1 MPFRNFKFIF
11 CLYIV
16 TLIHSS
22 VSAGINLD
30 SLWTVWGDA
39 KQPDTIRLQAMQ
51 RICLQGYLYSNPD
64 TALILGKEMYAFAEQ
79 KKEKH
84 YQIFALQVQ
93 GTSCSLQ
100 ADNIRGID
108 YFTKALK
115 IAEEINNLKD
125 IANCINN
132 IGVIYYEQGNNEKAM
147 EYYLRSL
154 DIAEK
159 MKRKK
164 SIAFSLGNLGNVYK
178 NLNQYDK
185 AIEVQE
191 RSLKIA
197 EEIKDIETKA
207 NALHSLAVIYSD
219 LKQDEKAIDY
229 DSKALKIHEAADD
242 QNAMAQSMIII
253 GLSYNRLNQTAKGID
268 ILKKALDIGKEG
280 GFVSTIRES
289 SFNLYEIYKQQGKST
304 EALTMHELYIEM
316 RDSIKNEEG
325 QQAIMQQEMQYNYD
339 KQKALDEKEQEKVL
353 AISSEQEQKQKVISY
368 SIAVGLLLVLL
379 FAIFV
384 FNRLRLTKKQKVII
398 ELQKDLVEEKQKEIL
413 DSITYA
419 KRLQEAILP
428 PQHFV
433 KQHLPESFI
442 FYKPKDIVAGDF
454 YWMEIVQF
462 ENDKKEKK
470 GNVSENSEIIL
481 IAAADCTGHGVPG
494 AMVSVVCSNALNR
507 AVFEFGN
514 TEPGKILDKT
524 RELVLETFSK
534 SDTDVKDGMD
544 ISLAAINKSTGEIK
558 WAGANSPFWYT
569 KNGEMK
575 EVKANKQ
582 PIGKTENPSPF
593 TTHTIDIQEGDSI
606 FMLTD
611 GFADQFGGDKGKKFK
626 YKPLKDMLLQ
636 NVNLTQEK
644 QLQSLES
651 AFDIWK
657 SNLEQVDDV
666 CVIGVRL

>member
-1 MPFRNFKFIF
+1 
-11 CLYIV
+11 
-16 TLIHSS
+16 
-22 VSAGINLD
+22 
-30 SLWTVWGDA
+30 
-39 KQPDTIRLQAMQ
+39 
-51 RICLQGYLYSNPD
+51 LYSNPD
-64 TALILGKEMYAFAEQ
+64 TALVLGKEMQDFAQ
-79 KKEKH
+79 LKNEKH
-84 YQIFALQVQ
+84 YEVFALQVQ
-93 GTSCSLQ
+93 GSAASMR

-125 IANCINN
+125 ITNCINN

-154 DIAEK
+154 EIAEK
-159 MKRKK
+159 MQRKK
-164 SIAFSLGNLGNVYK
+164 SIAFALGNLGNVYK

-191 RSLKIA
+191 RSLKIS
-197 EEIKDIETKA
+197 EEIKDEETNA
-207 NALHSLAVIYSD
+207 NALHSLGVIYSD
-219 LKQDEKAIDY
+219 LKQDQKAIDY
-229 DSKALKIHEAADD
+229 VSKALKIHEANDD
-242 QNAMAQSMIII
+242 KNSMSQSMVIL
-253 GLSYNRLNQTAKGID
+253 GLSYNRLGQTAKGIE
-268 ILKKALDIGKEG
+268 ILKKALEVGKSG
-280 GFVSTIRES
+280 GFVSSIREAS
-289 SFNLYEIYKQQGKST
+289 YNLYSIYKEQKNST
-304 EALTMHELYIEM
+304 EALAMHELYIEM

-325 QQAIMQQEMQYNYD
+325 QQAVMQQEMQYNYD
-339 KQKALDEKEQEKVL
+339 KQKALDEKEQEKEL
-353 AISSEQEQKQKVISY
+353 AVSAEQEKKQKVISY
-368 SIAVGLLLVLL
+368 SVGIGLLLVLI
-379 FAIFV
+379 FSAFV
-384 FNRLRLTKKQKVII
+384 FNRLRLKKKQKAII
-398 ELQKDLVEEKQKEIL
+398 EMQKDLVEEKQKEIL

-433 KQHLPESFI
+433 KQHLPDSFI

-454 YWMEIVQF
+454 YWMEIINNNIF
-462 ENDKKEKK
+462 
-470 GNVSENSEIIL
+470 

-507 AVFEFGN
+507 SVFEFGN
-514 TEPGKILDKT
+514 TEPGKILDKA

-544 ISLAAINKSTGEIK
+544 ISLACINKATREIK

-569 KNGEMK
+569 SQNEMK
-575 EVKANKQ
+575 DLKANKQ
-582 PIGKTENPSPF
+582 PIGKTENPTPF
-593 TTHTIDIQEGDSI
+593 TTHCIQLQSGDSI

-636 NVNLTQEK
+636 NANLPIES
-644 QLQSLES
+644 QLQELES
-651 AFDIWK
+651 AFITWK

>member
-1 MPFRNFKFIF
+1 ME
-11 CLYIV
+11 
-16 TLIHSS
+16 
-22 VSAGINLD
+22 D
-30 SLWTVWGDA
+30 
-39 KQPDTIRLQAMQ
+39 
-51 RICLQGYLYSNPD
+51 
-64 TALILGKEMYAFAEQ
+64 FAIQ
-79 KKEKH
+79 KNEKH

-100 ADNIRGID
+100 ADNIRAID
-108 YFTKALK
+108 FFTKALK

-125 IANCINN
+125 LTTCINN
-132 IGVIYYEQGNNEKAM
+132 IGVIYYEQGNNEKAK
-147 EYYLRSL
+147 EYYLKSL
-154 DIAEK
+154 AIGEK
-159 MKRKK
+159 MGRKK
-164 SIAFSLGNLGNVYK
+164 SIAFALGNLGNVYK
-178 NLNQYDK
+178 NLDQYDK

-197 EEIKDIETKA
+197 EEIKDIEIKA

-219 LKQDEKAIDY
+219 LKQDQKALDY
-229 DSKALKIHEAADD
+229 DTEALKVHEANDD

-253 GLSYNRLNQTAKGID
+253 GLSYSRLNQVAKGIEV
-268 ILKKALDIGKEG
+268 LKKALEIGKAG
-280 GFVSTIRES
+280 GFVVTIREAS
-289 SFNLYEIYKQQGKST
+289 LNLYNVYKEQKSTT
-304 EALTMHELYIEM
+304 EALAMYELYVEM
-316 RDSIKNEEG
+316 RDSVKNEEG
-325 QQAIMQQEMQYNYD
+325 QQAIMQQEMQYNYE
-339 KQKALDEKEQEKVL
+339 KQKAVDEKEQEKTL
-353 AISSEQEQKQKVISY
+353 AISAEQEQKQKVISY
-368 SIAVGLLLVLL
+368 SVGLGLLLVLL
-379 FAIFV
+379 FAVFV
-384 FNRLRLTKKQKVII
+384 VNRLRLTNKQKAII

-454 YWMEIVQF
+454 YWMEVV
-462 ENDKKEKK
+462 NDT
-470 GNVSENSEIIL
+470 IL
-481 IAAADCTGHGVPG
+481 LAAADCTGHGVPG

-544 ISLAAINKSTGEIK
+544 ISLVSINKNTREIK

-569 KNGEMK
+569 NNSEMK
-575 EVKANKQ
+575 ELKANKQ
-582 PIGKTENPSPF
+582 PIGKTENPTPF
-593 TTHTIDIQEGDSI
+593 TTHTVTLGKGESM

-636 NVNLTQEK
+636 NVNLTVEK
-644 QLQSLES
+644 QIEQLES
-651 AFDIWK
+651 SFITWK